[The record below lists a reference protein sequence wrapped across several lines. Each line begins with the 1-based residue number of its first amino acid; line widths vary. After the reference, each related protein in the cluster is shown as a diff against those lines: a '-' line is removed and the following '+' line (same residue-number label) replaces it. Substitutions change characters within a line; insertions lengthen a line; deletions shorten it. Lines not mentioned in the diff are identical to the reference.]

1 MTVIVLSGMPGAG
14 KEIFVKIAVD
24 KGFEVVRMGDVVR
37 QFAEDAGLGKD
48 DDSVGGFANAERERH
63 GLDIWAKRTVEQL
76 SGPHSLIDGCR
87 SLHELNYFKG
97 QMRVTTV
104 SVNAD
109 ERIRFARLKMRGRE
123 DDPSAFEDF
132 KRREAREIGW
142 GILDAVGRADI
153 RLKNEASISDFE
165 EKCMEVISDIVG
177 RG

>member
-1 MTVIVLSGMPGAG
+1 MKT
-14 KEIFVKIAVD
+14 AVE

-37 QFAEDAGLGKD
+37 QFADDAGLGKD
-48 DDSVGGFANAERERH
+48 DDSVGGFANSEREKH

-76 SGPHSLIDGCR
+76 SAPRSLIDGCR
-87 SLHELNYFKG
+87 SLHELDHFKG
-97 QMRVTTV
+97 RIPGVTTV

-132 KRREAREIGW
+132 KKREAREIGW

-153 RLKNEASISDFE
+153 RLKNEASISQFE
-165 EKCMEVISDIVG
+165 EKCREIISEIMG
-177 RG
+177 RD